1 MLKKWSIESKDKI
14 QTRLRNRKL
23 EDSPARMLVSWQ
35 FFPCWNG
42 VFSLLLW
49 VKVWEDCRRSLVL
62 IFFGGRYANTCTY
75 PFLWSRAVE
84 HPQFVD
90 GGIFQW
96 CIAEL
101 HRIALYLYI
110 SIYIYICI
118 RKYFFYTHIY
128 IYTHKPVYII
138 EGSLYC
144 RLTSDNMQSWKAE

>member
-1 MLKKWSIESKDKI
+1 
-14 QTRLRNRKL
+14 
-23 EDSPARMLVSWQ
+23 MLVSWQ

-118 RKYFFYTHIY
+118 FFLNTHTYIY
-128 IYTHKPVYII
+128 IHTHKPVYII
-138 EGSLYC
+138 SICINIYVIYRYVLIYTYVYIYLQAA
-144 RLTSDNMQSWKAE
+144 LTVKVHAHTPAHANYIQSI